1 MEYLASLF
9 SAGDTDIIKNIL
21 KKMMAV
27 RMYRRSVTTGDISR
41 DEADAELRRMNLSPQ
56 TADAIFRLTALAHFR
71 DRFVIPPAH
80 REEAI
85 EILEQTSSRKENTG
99 FGFIEKPER
108 GL

>member
-1 MEYLASLF
+1 MKYLANLF
-9 SAGDTDIIKNIL
+9 SAGDTEVIRNIL

-27 RMYRRSVTTGDISR
+27 RLHRRSVTAGDISR
-41 DEADAELRRMNLSPQ
+41 QEADAELRSSDLSAE
-56 TADAIFRLTALAHFR
+56 TADAIFRLTSLAHFS

-85 EILEQTSSRKENTG
+85 ELIEQTDTRKENTG